1 MAELTTWLSLV
12 HTRGLGPK
20 LLRKLLA
27 GFGSVDAIASASD
40 SKLAS
45 IGLSRKVIDAMK
57 NVDQKFID
65 TDINWS
71 QEGDDRYI
79 LTLESDHYPSL
90 LKEIAD
96 PPIVLYVRG
105 DPEVLQTPQLA
116 VVGSRKPGPG
126 AQTNAQRLAGEI
138 ASFGITITSGLA
150 LGVDAIAHRAA
161 LDANGFTI
169 AVTATGLDRVYPASH
184 QSLAQE
190 IAASGAIISEFPI
203 GTNPLPAYFP
213 RRNRV
218 ISGLSYGTLVVEA
231 ALKSGTLTTAAHAT
245 EQSREVFA
253 IPGNIDNPQARG
265 SHALLKDGATLVETS
280 ADILRQLA
288 PVIPKSIDFATD
300 PGTASAQNKPTPP
313 SPSPAPA
320 PSPAPVL
327 EPKIVAPAT
336 DSPHRTRTENR
347 LNRSGDEQQSAVLAA
362 IEYEPLSLDDLV
374 DTTGLDI
381 VAVTNLALELEL
393 TGLIE
398 TVAGGR
404 YQKIPAGKFSK

>member
-40 SKLAS
+40 SKLAE
-45 IGLSRKVIDAMK
+45 IGLSRKVIDAMN
-57 NVDQKFID
+57 NVDKELID
-65 TDINWS
+65 ADINWS
-71 QEGDDRYI
+71 HEGDDRHI
-79 LTLESDHYPSL
+79 LTLDSALYPSL

-116 VVGSRKPGPG
+116 IVGSRKPGPG
-126 AQTNAQRLAGEI
+126 AQANGQRLAGEI

-161 LDANGFTI
+161 LDADGFTI

-213 RRNRV
+213 RRNRI

-245 EQSREVFA
+245 EQGREVFA
-253 IPGNIDNPQARG
+253 IPGNIENPQARG
-265 SHALLKDGATLVETS
+265 SHSLLKDGATLVETS

-288 PVIPKSIDFATD
+288 PVIPKTLDFAAD
-300 PGTASAQNKPTPP
+300 PKTSMPKKPTPAVEQNIATAAEKHP
-313 SPSPAPA
+313 GK
-320 PSPAPVL
+320 
-327 EPKIVAPAT
+327 PKNQP
-336 DSPHRTRTENR
+336 
-347 LNRSGDEQQSAVLAA
+347 GDDKQSIVLAA
-362 IEYEPLSLDDLV
+362 IEYEPLSIDELV
-374 DTTGLDI
+374 DNTGFDI
-381 VAVTNLALELEL
+381 VAVTNLTLELEL
-393 TGLIE
+393 SGLIE

-404 YQKIPAGKFSK
+404 YQKLSSGKLSK